1 MKKFGKRL
9 AAVGLA
15 LTMVF
20 SLAACSYG
28 KSSSADSKD
37 SKKTGSSD
45 KVKFGFVSSSI
56 NDIFAE
62 LIEAMEKDAKEKGVE
77 FSVKECPQL
86 EDKVNAIENFA
97 ASGCNVIM
105 CHVTDADA
113 LQPYIDSIQEQ
124 GIKFIAYDMDTET
137 SDAFAGIDN
146 HAYGYAIGK
155 NAAEWINKTFDKS
168 EEVEVGLGNYP
179 DFPFLVERAEGITD
193 ALKELAPNTKV
204 VATAQAGYIDEGV
217 DAGEVWLQSYP
228 GIKAVCAIN
237 DAGAL
242 GVYEAYKAANNVGD
256 DIGIFGADATGDAI
270 SALKENGSYRGT
282 VSTDLVNRAPEFI
295 DMGVELVKNGKL
307 EEHDNIFPV
316 IPVTQDNVT
325 AFEKGELSE
334 DK

>member
-1 MKKFGKRL
+1 MRKLCRKF
-9 AAVGLA
+9 AAIGLA
-15 LTMVF
+15 LVMTM

-28 KSSSADSKD
+28 KEGGSGTTKSEG
-37 SKKTGSSD
+37 TGTD
-45 KVKFGFVSSSI
+45 EKVKFGFVSSSI

-86 EDKVNAIENFA
+86 EDKISAIENFA

-105 CHVTDADA
+105 CHVTDAEA
-113 LQPYIDSIQEQ
+113 LQPYIESIQDQ

-137 SDAFAGIDN
+137 SDAFAGLDN

-155 NAAEWINKTFDKS
+155 NAAEWINKTFDAG
-168 EEVEVGLGNYP
+168 EEVQVGIGNYP
-179 DFPFLVERAEGITD
+179 DFPFLIERAEGITD

-228 GIKAVCAIN
+228 DIKAVCAIN

-242 GVYEAYKAANNVGD
+242 GVYEAYKASNNVGD
-256 DIGIFGADATGDAI
+256 NVGIFGADATADAI
-270 SALKENGSYRGT
+270 NALKENGSYRGT

-295 DMGVELVKNGKL
+295 DIGVQLVKTGKAD
-307 EEHDNIFPV
+307 EHDNLFPV

-325 AFEKGELSE
+325 AFENGELS